1 MLRLARLKHNLLDK
15 YKKKMKRAIRAVIYS
30 AFLTTISVVA
40 FFILPAKVQY
50 HVTEKYAF
58 SANQMGKK
66 IKLAVMLPKDNAYQ
80 AIDNLEIRWGGDIS
94 GADYEEVKVIKLSGH
109 SDHGEAI
116 LDYDVNLFQGRID
129 WEGNATLQDIHPQK
143 GIESN
148 ESVLIKKAR
157 ELTAGHL
164 DDAAQESYKFTA
176 AYLSWPKGTRI
187 GEEPSALIAYENRIG
202 VCGDFANLMTALNR
216 SINSPARSISGLSM
230 PTYLPPKM
238 TIERIWMHP
247 GGAHAW
253 VEVYDQGHWTIADP
267 SWASRMPFDGIWF
280 GRSMGQYLS
289 YGETGAHEQIYEEM
303 LQWGEESG
311 ELIGAMSA
319 PLKFVSSSEDNNH
332 VVITPVVRVKK
343 GRDAR
348 WVFAVSS
355 FLVILA
361 ASAFTEYHI
370 VNRGKSKDAE

>member
-1 MLRLARLKHNLLDK
+1 
-15 YKKKMKRAIRAVIYS
+15 MKRAIRAVIYS
-30 AFLTTISVVA
+30 AFLTTIPVVS

-50 HVTEKYAF
+50 HVTEKYTF
-58 SANQMGKK
+58 SADQKGKK

-80 AIDNLEIRWGGDIS
+80 DIDNLEIRWGGDFS
-94 GADYEEVKVIKLSGH
+94 RADYEEVKVIKLNGH
-109 SDHGEAI
+109 PDNGEAI
-116 LDYDVNLFQGRID
+116 LEYDVNLFQGRID
-129 WEGNATLQDIHPQK
+129 WEAKGKAQDISSQK

-148 ESVLIKKAR
+148 EPVLINKAK
-157 ELTAGHL
+157 EISADSF
-164 DDAAQESYKFTA
+164 DDVAHETYKFTA
-176 AYLSWPKGTRI
+176 SYLSWPKGTRK

-216 SINSPARSISGLSM
+216 SINNPARSITGLSM

-238 TIERIWMHP
+238 TKERIWMHP

-267 SWASRMPFDGIWF
+267 SWASRMPFGGIWF

-289 YGETGAHEQIYEEM
+289 YGETEVHEQIFEEM
-303 LQWGEESG
+303 LQWGEENE

-319 PLKFVSSSEDNNH
+319 PLKFVSSSEDKKH
-332 VVITPVVRVKK
+332 VAITPVVSVKK
-343 GRDAR
+343 VRDAR

-355 FLVILA
+355 FFVILA
-361 ASAFTEYHI
+361 VSSISEYHI
-370 VNRGKSKDAE
+370 VNGEKSIDVD